1 MSQTQTRPTIDVRT
15 IPPRERHP
23 LIFGTLDAL
32 PPGGTLTI
40 TSDHDPRPLHYQLA
54 TNFPGRYDW
63 TYLEQGPDVW
73 RVEIGRPAEG
83 KADADTHTHDEDGC
97 GCSCGGH

>member
-1 MSQTQTRPTIDVRT
+1 MSQHQTQPAIDVRA

-32 PPGGTLTI
+32 PPGGALTI
-40 TSDHDPRPLHYQLA
+40 TSDHDPRPLHYQLE
-54 TNFPGRYDW
+54 TNFPGLFDW
-63 TYLEQGPDVW
+63 TYLEQGPQVW
-73 RVEIGRPAEG
+73 RVEIGRRAGEESEPA
-83 KADADTHTHDEDGC
+83 HVHDDGC